1 MNNSEI
7 KDFSRLCIHTI
18 TTKPWSLEEAA
29 KKFSAAGIAG
39 ISVWR
44 DTLEG
49 RDIRSTGKML
59 REYGLQIISLV
70 RGGFFASVNEAKRTD
85 VIKDNLNAIEEAY
98 ELGTP
103 LLVLVCG
110 ADPQQSLEK
119 SREHI
124 RYGIKKI
131 LPKAE
136 ELGIK
141 LAIEPLHPMY
151 ADTRSAIITLRQAN
165 DFVEKLN
172 SPWLGVVIDVY
183 HIWWDPVLIKE
194 IIRCGQLGKIFAF
207 HICDWKVPTEDLL
220 YDRGLMGEGCIDI
233 RQIRNQVE
241 IAGFDGFHEVEIFSE
256 KYWNSNQDEFL
267 EKIKD
272 AYLKHV

>member
-1 MNNSEI
+1 MNNSKI
-7 KDFSRLCIHTI
+7 KDLSRLCIHTI

-29 KKFSAAGIAG
+29 KKYSDAGIAG

-49 RDIRSTGKML
+49 LDIKSAGQML
-59 REYGLQIISLV
+59 REYGLQIVSLV
-70 RGGFFASVNEAKRTD
+70 RGGFFASVSEAKRTD
-85 VIKDNLNAIEEAY
+85 AIKDNLNAIEGAF
-98 ELGTP
+98 ELGAP

-119 SREHI
+119 SREQI

-207 HICDWKVPTEDLL
+207 HICDWKVPTEDFL

-233 RQIRNQVE
+233 RRIRNRVE

-256 KYWNSNQDEFL
+256 KYWESNQDEFL

-272 AYLKHV
+272 TYLKHV

>member
-29 KKFSAAGIAG
+29 KKYSGAGISG

-49 RDIRSTGKML
+49 LDIKSTGQML
-59 REYGLQIISLV
+59 REYGLQIVSLV
-70 RGGFFASVNEAKRTD
+70 RGGFFASVSEAKRTD
-85 VIKDNLNAIEEAY
+85 TIKDNLNAIEEAF
-98 ELGTP
+98 ELEAP

-119 SREHI
+119 SREQI

-141 LAIEPLHPMY
+141 LAIELLHPMY

-183 HIWWDPVLIKE
+183 HIWWDPMLIKE

-207 HICDWKVPTEDLL
+207 HICDWKVPTENLL

-233 RQIRNQVE
+233 RQIRNRVE
-241 IAGFDGFHEVEIFSE
+241 IAGFNGFHEVEIFSE
-256 KYWNSNQDEFL
+256 KYWQSNQDEFL
-267 EKIKD
+267 ENIKD

>member
-1 MNNSEI
+1 MNNRRI

-29 KKFSAAGIAG
+29 KKYSDTGITG

-49 RDIRSTGKML
+49 SDIKSKGQML
-59 REYGLQIISLV
+59 REYGLQIVSLV
-70 RGGFFASVNEAKRTD
+70 RGGFFASANETKRTNA
-85 VIKDNLNAIEEAY
+85 IKDNQKAIDDAHT
-98 ELGTP
+98 LGAP

-110 ADPQQSLEK
+110 ADPKQSFDK
-119 SREHI
+119 SKEQI
-124 RYGIKKI
+124 SYGIKKI

-136 ELGIK
+136 SLGIK
-141 LAIEPLHPMY
+141 LGIEPLHPMY
-151 ADTRSAIITLRQAN
+151 ADSRSAITTLKQAN

-183 HIWWDPVLIKE
+183 HVWWDPMLIKE
-194 IIRCGQLGKIFAF
+194 ILRCGKLGKIFAF
-207 HICDWKVPTEDLL
+207 HINDWKVPTEDLL

-233 RQIRNQVE
+233 PKIRNCVE
-241 IAGFDGFHEVEIFSE
+241 NAGFDGFHEVEIFST
-256 KYWNSNQDEFL
+256 KYWQSDQDEFL
-267 EKIKD
+267 EKIKE
-272 AYLKHV
+272 AYLKYV

>member
-1 MNNSEI
+1 MNNREI

-29 KKFSAAGIAG
+29 KKYSDACISG

-49 RDIRSTGKML
+49 RDIRSTGQML
-59 REYGLQIISLV
+59 REHGLQIVSLV

-85 VIKDNLNAIEEAY
+85 AIKDNLNAIKEAF
-98 ELGTP
+98 ELGAP

-183 HIWWDPVLIKE
+183 HVWWDSMLIKE
-194 IIRCGQLGKIFAF
+194 ITRCGQLGKIFAF

-233 RQIRNQVE
+233 RQIRNRVE

-256 KYWNSNQDEFL
+256 KYWESNQDEFL

>member
-1 MNNSEI
+1 MNNGEI
-7 KDFSRLCIHTI
+7 KDLSRLCIHTI
-18 TTKPWSLEEAA
+18 TTKPWSLEETA
-29 KKFSAAGIAG
+29 KKFSDAGIYG

-49 RDIRSTGKML
+49 RDIRSTGQML
-59 REYGLQIISLV
+59 REHGLQIVSLV

-85 VIKDNLNAIEEAY
+85 AIKDNLNAIEEAFK
-98 ELGTP
+98 LGAP

-110 ADPQQSLEK
+110 AEPQLSLEK
-119 SREHI
+119 SREQI
-124 RYGIKKI
+124 CYGIEKI
-131 LPKAE
+131 LPKAK

-141 LAIEPLHPMY
+141 LAIEPLHPMF

-165 DFVEKLN
+165 DFVEELN

-183 HIWWDPVLIKE
+183 HIWWDPMLIKE
-194 IIRCGQLGKIFAF
+194 ITRCGQLGKIFAF
-207 HICDWKVPTEDLL
+207 HICDWKVPTEDPL

-241 IAGFDGFHEVEIFSE
+241 NAGFDGFHEVEIFSE
-256 KYWNSNQDEFL
+256 KYWESNQDEFL
-267 EKIKD
+267 EKIKE

>member
-7 KDFSRLCIHTI
+7 KDLSRLCIHTI

-29 KKFSAAGIAG
+29 KKYSAAGISG

-49 RDIRSTGKML
+49 RDIRSTGQML
-59 REYGLQIISLV
+59 REHGLQIVSLV
-70 RGGFFASVNEAKRTD
+70 RGGFFASVSEAKRTD
-85 VIKDNLNAIEEAY
+85 AIKDNLNTIEEAL
-98 ELGTP
+98 ELGAP

-119 SREHI
+119 SREQI

-172 SPWLGVVIDVY
+172 SPWLGVAIDVY
-183 HIWWDPVLIKE
+183 HVWWDPMLIKE

-233 RQIRNQVE
+233 RRIRNRVE
-241 IAGFDGFHEVEIFSE
+241 IAGFDGFHEVEIFST
-256 KYWNSNQDEFL
+256 KYWGSNQDEFL

-272 AYLKHV
+272 AYLKYV

>member
-7 KDFSRLCIHTI
+7 KDLSRLCIHTI

-29 KKFSAAGIAG
+29 KKYSDAGIAG

-49 RDIRSTGKML
+49 LDIKSTGQML
-59 REYGLQIISLV
+59 REYGLQIVSLV
-70 RGGFFASVNEAKRTD
+70 RGGFFASVSEAKRTD
-85 VIKDNLNAIEEAY
+85 AIKDNLNAIEGAF
-98 ELGTP
+98 ELGAP

-119 SREHI
+119 SREQI

-207 HICDWKVPTEDLL
+207 HICDWKVPTEDFL

-233 RQIRNQVE
+233 RRIRNRVE

-256 KYWNSNQDEFL
+256 KYWESNQDEFL

-272 AYLKHV
+272 AYLKYV